1 MRAKHRAANNKY
13 LQGGVRK
20 STRLTI
26 LVVIYTLFLTV
37 TIIAHAKEGMR
48 RFAEQPVLI
57 GIWSVCFLLCLTY
70 HKKRSTYP
78 VSAEH
83 TTLPLLTVMLLV
95 TGYFSDVA
103 LFVIIA
109 VIITSIFTARSITVG
124 ILRAGTTLA
133 PVPLIKGLF
142 ADTSQVLGTSI
153 SPHSI
158 NEALS
163 TYQFRHWLL
172 PLLIITVAVPTIR
185 LICDIVTFFFAQIPI
200 RKAIHEYSLSH
211 TLAMM
216 LADLMA
222 IDMDSRYPAV
232 RQYRHEPRNRAFGI
246 HTDADR
252 LFAAADGHQHVEPAG
267 TIQERA
273 EKHRERERR
282 VAVAGPGA

>member
-1 MRAKHRAANNKY
+1 
-13 LQGGVRK
+13 
-20 STRLTI
+20 
-26 LVVIYTLFLTV
+26 
-37 TIIAHAKEGMR
+37 MR

-142 ADTSQVLGTSI
+142 ADTPQVLGTSI

-158 NEALS
+158 NAALS

-172 PLLIITVAVPTIR
+172 PLLIMTVAVPTIR
-185 LICDIVTFFFAQIPI
+185 LICDIVTFFSRRSQSAKPYTSIHYRI
-200 RKAIHEYSLSH
+200 RL
-211 TLAMM
+211 
-216 LADLMA
+216 
-222 IDMDSRYPAV
+222 P
-232 RQYRHEPRNRAFGI
+232 
-246 HTDADR
+246 
-252 LFAAADGHQHVEPAG
+252 
-267 TIQERA
+267 
-273 EKHRERERR
+273 
-282 VAVAGPGA
+282 